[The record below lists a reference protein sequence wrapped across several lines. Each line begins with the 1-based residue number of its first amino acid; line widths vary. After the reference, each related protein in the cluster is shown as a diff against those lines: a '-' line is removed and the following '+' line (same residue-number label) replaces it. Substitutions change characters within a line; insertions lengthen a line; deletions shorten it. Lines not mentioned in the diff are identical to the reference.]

1 MSLIV
6 YLFFNGNAEEAINF
20 YINSLGGEIVSM
32 QRYGDTPMPCDES
45 VKNKVMHAVFT
56 AAGATMMCS
65 DTDGK
70 KQFTF
75 GDNISLSLDYK
86 DPEAMRKA
94 FDALAEGGN
103 VTMPLQD
110 TFWGAIFGM
119 LTDKFGNNWMF
130 NHDKPQA

>member
-32 QRYGDTPMPCDES
+32 QRYGDTPMPCDDA

-56 AAGATMMCS
+56 AAGATLMCS

-70 KQFTF
+70 KQFTC
-75 GDNISLSLDYK
+75 GDNISLSLDIK
-86 DPEAMRKA
+86 IK
-94 FDALAEGGN
+94 
-103 VTMPLQD
+103 
-110 TFWGAIFGM
+110 I
-119 LTDKFGNNWMF
+119 
-130 NHDKPQA
+130 